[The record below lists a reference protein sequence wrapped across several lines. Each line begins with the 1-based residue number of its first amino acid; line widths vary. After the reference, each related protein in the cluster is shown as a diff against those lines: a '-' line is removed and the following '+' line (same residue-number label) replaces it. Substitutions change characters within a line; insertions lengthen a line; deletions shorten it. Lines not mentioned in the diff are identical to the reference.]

1 MFILTSVT
9 ACLNSQR
16 KKKFYAT
23 THDAKANAKLSPGLG
38 VTPEGL
44 CWPGTGPTPRTSQT
58 ERTLATQGCPW
69 GSRRLYLK
77 QTLAR
82 LSILILSKAYPG
94 WVYLAHN

>member
-1 MFILTSVT
+1 MFELTSVT
-9 ACLNSQR
+9 ACLSSQW

-23 THDAKANAKLSPGLG
+23 THVAKTDAKLSPGLG
-38 VTPEGL
+38 VTPEGQ
-44 CWPGTGPTPRTSQT
+44 CRPGMGPTPRTSQK

-69 GSRRLYLK
+69 DSRRLYLK

-94 WVYLAHN
+94 LGILSP